1 MKNLFNIYH
10 PLDGA
15 INHRCEQ
22 KLYQY
27 EQVATVF
34 ATSLEDAFKQGQND
48 FNDEYSELGFRSTC
62 VGDIITQSDDLGNV
76 EHYIVESFGF
86 VQIPETVLQFIDAD
100 LDSIINEHIAYQ
112 MLENPEDYGLI

>member
-10 PLDGA
+10 PIGGA

-22 KLYQY
+22 ELYQY

-62 VGDIITQSDDLGNV
+62 VGDIITQ
-76 EHYIVESFGF
+76 
-86 VQIPETVLQFIDAD
+86 
-100 LDSIINEHIAYQ
+100 
-112 MLENPEDYGLI
+112 